1 MSRITKTFSTTQTSN
16 IHIILSD
23 FPDLIR
29 LFKNHDSSSNFKL
42 WTVLKSSNQK
52 DDCESHRTGSGF
64 EEAASMMAAAAQDE
78 CPSRFA
84 CDDDVG
90 AKKSDCLDRGE
101 VGNVLDLSGLFRVSE
116 D

>member
-1 MSRITKTFSTTQTSN
+1 
-16 IHIILSD
+16 
-23 FPDLIR
+23 
-29 LFKNHDSSSNFKL
+29 
-42 WTVLKSSNQK
+42 
-52 DDCESHRTGSGF
+52 
-64 EEAASMMAAAAQDE
+64 MMAAAAQDE

-101 VGNVLDLSGLFRVSE
+101 VSNVLDLSGLFRVSE